1 MSLAELQSRAQ
12 AGDTAAQVAL
22 AVRMEAEGRDFDAL
36 QWLSRAAQA
45 GEAEALGRLGVKLVL
60 AQGAPHRPRDGLGL
74 LSDAIAAGDGRSAAF
89 LAVLA
94 GLGLH
99 LPQSWSA
106 ALGHLARAAGLGWA
120 PAQQELAILSGGS
133 VVDLRRWTSAPR
145 MRVISESPRLIE
157 LKALAPPEACA
168 FVIGQCQDR
177 LIRAEVH
184 DPETGLA
191 IMGQTRTNRVANF
204 GLTQTSLL
212 NLLIQARIGAAAAAP
227 VDHMEAFAVLNYAP
241 GEEASEHHDYLD
253 PAVPAY
259 AAELQRLGQRTATAL
274 LYLNDD
280 YTGGETDFPELGL
293 KHRGQAG
300 DALLFFNVDPDG
312 RPDPRTLHAGR
323 PPTSGQKW
331 VLSQFIRSRPV
342 IGAE

>member
-1 MSLAELQSRAQ
+1 MSLAYLQQRAQ
-12 AGDTAAQVAL
+12 AGDAKAQVEL
-22 AVRMEAEGRDFDAL
+22 AVGFEAEGRDFDAL

-45 GEAEALGRLGVKLVL
+45 GDAEALGRLGIKLVL
-60 AQGAPHRPRDGLGL
+60 ARGAPHRPRDGLGL
-74 LSDAIAAGDGRSAAF
+74 LNDAVAAGDGRAAAF

-94 GLGLH
+94 GLGLY

-106 ALGHLARAAGLGWA
+106 ALGHLARAAGLGWP
-120 PAQQELAILSGGS
+120 PAQRELAILSGGS
-133 VVDLRRWTSAPR
+133 VVDLKRWSSAPQ
-145 MRVISESPRLIE
+145 MRVICEAPRLVE

-168 FVIGQCQDR
+168 FIIEQSRSR
-177 LIRAEVH
+177 LVRAEVH

-204 GLTQTSLL
+204 GVTETSLL
-212 NLLIQARIGAAAAAP
+212 NLLIQLRIGAAAGTP
-227 VDHMEAFAVLNYAP
+227 VAHMEAFAVLNYGP

-259 AAELQRLGQRTATAL
+259 GEELQRLGQRTSTAL

-280 YTGGETDFPELGL
+280 YEGGETAFPELGIA
-293 KHRGQAG
+293 HRGRTG
-300 DALLFFNVDPDG
+300 DALLFFNADREG

-331 VLSQFIRSRPV
+331 VLSQFIRNRPV
-342 IGAE
+342 IGAG